1 MIVLDTHTLIWW
13 VTGVGAELT
22 KTVTS
27 AIKRS
32 QAQNGVM
39 ISSITAWEIA
49 MLVDRNRLTLTLELS
64 AWLSLVTR
72 VPGIRFIPVDNHIA
86 VTSVNLPGEFHED
99 PADRIIV
106 ATARTF
112 GAPIATRDRRIRSYE
127 HVKTIW

>member
-13 VTGVGAELT
+13 VTGVGGELT
-22 KTVTS
+22 KAVTA

-32 QAQNGVM
+32 QAQNEVM
-39 ISSITAWEIA
+39 ISSIKAWEIT

-64 AWLSLVTR
+64 VWLSLVTR
-72 VPGIRFIPVDNHIA
+72 VPGIRFIPVDNHIV

-112 GAPIATRDRRIRSYE
+112 GAPIATRDRRIRFYE
-127 HVKTIW
+127 HVQTIW